1 MKIRIYKD
9 KEQFKKNN
17 MKTYTITYQT
27 IAESLSNVKH
37 QAEVKA
43 ISELS
48 AQMYF
53 YAHNP
58 SLIVVSVQP
67 KELIN
72 N

>member
-1 MKIRIYKD
+1 
-9 KEQFKKNN
+9 
-17 MKTYTITYQT
+17 MKTYTVTYQT

-37 QAEVKA
+37 EADVKA
-43 ISELS
+43 VSELS

-58 SLIVVSVQP
+58 NLIVVSVQP

-72 N
+72 H

>member
-1 MKIRIYKD
+1 
-9 KEQFKKNN
+9 
-17 MKTYTITYQT
+17 MKTYTVTYQT

-58 SLIVVSVQP
+58 NLIVVSVQA